1 MSESHDSEFVSYE
14 HIMFTEL
21 EEYNASVFRWEKRAD
36 LCLRNSN
43 VVVLSGYG
51 LKICVK
57 DGSLSI
63 EYQRRTDAK
72 VHLLKRGVPKFRN
85 NALTAK
91 GGCIARE
98 ATPWL

>member
-63 EYQRRTDAK
+63 EY
-72 VHLLKRGVPKFRN
+72 
-85 NALTAK
+85 
-91 GGCIARE
+91 
-98 ATPWL
+98 